1 MGHMKKEEY
10 FAPAVRIVDLHM
22 DQSFCLSGTLD
33 DTYDDPIDW
42 DDETDAAMKKRFLFA
57 AAVAALGATA
67 PLEVE

>member
-33 DTYDDPIDW
+33 DTYDSPIDW
-42 DDETDAAMKKRFLFA
+42 DD
-57 AAVAALGATA
+57 
-67 PLEVE
+67 